1 MSGMER
7 APRGVDPNL
16 PNSARV
22 YDYLLGGKDN
32 YEVDRAVAHR
42 MLSIA
47 PDTKTLAWF
56 SRQFL
61 VRAVQS
67 AAEAGIRQF
76 IDLGAGIP
84 TSPNVHEVAHK
95 VDASA
100 RVVYVDFDPVVYAH
114 CNALLAHAD
123 GVTAMLG
130 DVRRPDDIIERLIN
144 GGAIDFAEPVAITL
158 VGVLHFVMDDESPAR
173 IIARLREVMAPGS
186 YLAFTHG
193 SDESDPD
200 FINQSSSDTAKSSAQ
215 VVYRSAAVVESFFE
229 GFEMIEPGVVPL
241 QQWLGDDLPETALVL
256 LGGVVRKARDA
267 RAD

>member
-1 MSGMER
+1 MER

-42 MLSIA
+42 MLAIA
-47 PDTKTLAWF
+47 PDTRTLAWF

-67 AAEAGIRQF
+67 AAEAGVRQF

-84 TSPNVHEVAHK
+84 TSPNVHEVARK
-95 VDASA
+95 TDPSA

-114 CNALLAHAD
+114 CNALLANSE
-123 GVTAMLG
+123 GVTVLQG
-130 DVRRPDDIIERLIN
+130 DVRRPEEIIDRLRSE
-144 GGAIDFAEPVAITL
+144 GLIDFGEPVAITL
-158 VGVLHFVMDDESPAR
+158 VGVLHFVMDDERPAE
-173 IIARLREVMAPGS
+173 IVARLREAMAPGS

-193 SDESDPD
+193 GDNSNSE
-200 FINQSSSDTAKSSAQ
+200 FITRSSSDTANSSAQ
-215 VVYRSAAVVESFFE
+215 VVYRSPAVVESFFE
-229 GFEMIEPGVVPL
+229 GFEMLDPGVAPL
-241 QQWLGDDLPETALVL
+241 QQWLGDDLPDTGLVL
-256 LGGVVRKARDA
+256 LGGVVRKPSDA
-267 RAD
+267 PAD

>member
-47 PDTKTLAWF
+47 PDTRTLAWF
-56 SRQFL
+56 SRKFL
-61 VRAVQS
+61 VHAVQF

-84 TSPNVHEVAHK
+84 TSPNVHEVVHEI
-95 VDASA
+95 DPSA

-114 CNALLAHAD
+114 CNALLTGAE

-130 DVRRPDDIIERLIN
+130 DVRRTDDLLDRLRHEEF
-144 GGAIDFAEPVAITL
+144 IDFDEPVAITL
-158 VGVLHFVMDDESPAR
+158 VGVLHFVMDGEGPAD
-173 IIARLREVMAPGS
+173 IVARLRAAMAPGS

-193 SDESDPD
+193 SDESDRD
-200 FINQSSSDTAKSSAQ
+200 FIDQSSSDTANSSAQ
-215 VVYRSAAVVESFFE
+215 VAYRSPARVESFFE
-229 GFEMIEPGVVPL
+229 DFDMIDPGVVPL
-241 QQWLGDDLPETALVL
+241 QQWLEEDLPATKLVL
-256 LGGVVRKARDA
+256 LGGVVRKTSDRSD
-267 RAD
+267 D

>member
-1 MSGMER
+1 MER

-47 PDTKTLAWF
+47 PDTRTLAWF

-84 TSPNVHEVAHK
+84 TSPNVHEVARK
-95 VDASA
+95 TDPSA
-100 RVVYVDFDPVVYAH
+100 RVVYVDFDPVVYSH
-114 CNALLAHAD
+114 CNALLAHAE

-130 DVRRPDDIIERLIN
+130 DVRRPDDIIDRLRS
-144 GGAIDFAEPVAITL
+144 GGLIDFGEPVAITL
-158 VGVLHFVMDDESPAR
+158 VGVLHFVMDDEHPAE
-173 IIARLREVMAPGS
+173 IVARLREAMAPGS
-186 YLAFTHG
+186 RLAFTHG
-193 SDESDPD
+193 ADNSDPD
-200 FINQSSSDTAKSSAQ
+200 FITQSSSDTAKSSAQ
-215 VVYRSAAVVESFFE
+215 VVYRSPAVVESLFA

-241 QQWLGDDLPETALVL
+241 QQWLDDDLPDTKLVL
-256 LGGVVRKARDA
+256 LGGVVRKPSDVRGD
-267 RAD
+267 

>member
-42 MLSIA
+42 MLAIA
-47 PDTKTLAWF
+47 PDTRTLAWF

-67 AAEAGIRQF
+67 AAEAGVRQF

-84 TSPNVHEVAHK
+84 TSPNVHEVARK
-95 VDASA
+95 TDPSA

-114 CNALLAHAD
+114 CNALLANSA
-123 GVTAMLG
+123 GVTALQG
-130 DVRRPDDIIERLIN
+130 DVRRPEEILDRLRSE
-144 GGAIDFAEPVAITL
+144 GLIDFGEPVAITL
-158 VGVLHFVMDDESPAR
+158 VGVLHFVMDDERPAE
-173 IIARLREVMAPGS
+173 IVARLREAMAPGS

-193 SDESDPD
+193 GDNSNSE
-200 FINQSSSDTAKSSAQ
+200 FITRSSSDTANSSAQ
-215 VVYRSAAVVESFFE
+215 VVYRSPAVVESFFD
-229 GFEMIEPGVVPL
+229 GFEMLDPGVVPL
-241 QQWLGDDLPETALVL
+241 QQWLGDDLPDTGLVL
-256 LGGVVRKARDA
+256 LGGVVRKPSDVP
-267 RAD
+267 AD